1 MLINQN
7 LSNNIYYKDN
17 YIKLTG
23 PKFALINPNYFLDRK
38 KKIKKKKSSKKS
50 LSILVSM
57 GLTDPYNLTI
67 PVIKSISEI
76 DEKINIHLTLN
87 KKILNQK
94 KLNFKLN
101 ELNIRNKLHI
111 HDNLTYLGKLMIKCD
126 LCVGTLGVSSW
137 ERCSVGI
144 PTIGIQVS
152 KNQNQILKTLN
163 ASGLET
169 NLKRTDKS
177 LLLNLKEIFKNIY
190 KNQNYLRKM
199 TLSSYSLCDGNGV
212 TKVGMLSLNFFNEF
226 HKDRI
231 SFQIFNKELHI
242 NDEKF
247 TDLLCFF
254 KKNLVGFLKISFNLI
269 QKKIR
274 NNL

>member
-1 MLINQN
+1 
-7 LSNNIYYKDN
+7 
-17 YIKLTG
+17 
-23 PKFALINPNYFLDRK
+23 
-38 KKIKKKKSSKKS
+38 
-50 LSILVSM
+50 M

-94 KLNFKLN
+94 KIKFKLN
-101 ELNIRNKLHI
+101 ELNIRNKLYI

-177 LLLNLKEIFKNIY
+177 LLNLK
-190 KNQNYLRKM
+190 
-199 TLSSYSLCDGNGV
+199 
-212 TKVGMLSLNFFNEF
+212 
-226 HKDRI
+226 
-231 SFQIFNKELHI
+231 
-242 NDEKF
+242 KF
-247 TDLLCFF
+247 
-254 KKNLVGFLKISFNLI
+254 
-269 QKKIR
+269 
-274 NNL
+274 

>member
-1 MLINQN
+1 MLVR
-7 LSNNIYYKDN
+7 LVFLHGKDV
-17 YIKLTG
+17 
-23 PKFALINPNYFLDRK
+23 ALEFQQ
-38 KKIKKKKSSKKS
+38 
-50 LSILVSM
+50 LVS
-57 GLTDPYNLTI
+57 
-67 PVIKSISEI
+67 K
-76 DEKINIHLTLN
+76 
-87 KKILNQK
+87 
-94 KLNFKLN
+94 
-101 ELNIRNKLHI
+101 
-111 HDNLTYLGKLMIKCD
+111 
-126 LCVGTLGVSSW
+126 
-137 ERCSVGI
+137 
-144 PTIGIQVS
+144 VS

-190 KNQNYLRKM
+190 KNQNYLREM
-199 TLSSYSLCDGNGV
+199 TLCSYSLCDGNGV

-247 TDLLCFF
+247 TTYYVFF

-274 NNL
+274 IIYNLDKNYFSLKKIIILKLENLFSNFEITSKNK